1 MPSHCWNPGQIQRLF
16 DALADQGKGEA
27 RTAAEIM
34 WRTGLRIG
42 ETLALEWNDVD
53 FPRGVL
59 AVRATNARRG
69 RLVPLHGDLVE
80 RLGNWSE
87 LHDPMGRL
95 LNMSRRTALRHIR
108 AGIEAAGLDDE
119 STGTGVQK
127 GGAHSLRHSA
137 AVHWLSSGIPM
148 HVVSLWLGHSNVLI
162 TLRSYGS
169 MLDSRYSMADVP

>member
-1 MPSHCWNPGQIQRLF
+1 MVHHCWNPEQIQRLF

-42 ETLALEWNDVD
+42 ETLALEWKDID

-59 AVRATNARRG
+59 EVRHTNPRRV
-69 RLVPLHGDLVE
+69 RFVPLHRDLVE
-80 RLGNWSE
+80 TLGNWSE
-87 LHDPMGRL
+87 LHGPMGRL

-119 STGTGVQK
+119 STGTGIQK
-127 GGAHSLRHSA
+127 AGAHSLRHSA
-137 AVHWLSSGIPM
+137 AEHWLLSGIPM
-148 HVVSLWLGHSNVLI
+148 HVVSFWLGHSSPLI
-162 TLRSYGS
+162 TLRAYGF
-169 MLDSRYSMADVP
+169 MVDSRYSMADVP